1 MKKLLIMRHAKA
13 NLGDAFENDFD
24 RTLSDRGKK
33 DAPEM
38 GKRLKKNGVKPD
50 LIISSPAARALKTA
64 KEIAKEIDYPE
75 KNIVT
80 EPEIYQADII
90 DLIKVIR
97 NLDDKNNKVMLFG
110 HNPGLTGLVGYLTNQ
125 FIDNIPT
132 SGVVQINFDFQ
143 TWKQVTQQSG
153 KFISFDYPKNQTV

>member
-1 MKKLLIMRHAKA
+1 MRHAKA

-64 KEIAKEIDYPE
+64 KEVAKEIDYPE

>member
-1 MKKLLIMRHAKA
+1 MRHAKA
-13 NLGDAFENDFD
+13 NLGDGFEKDFD
-24 RTLSDRGKK
+24 RTLSERGKK

-38 GKRLKKNGVKPD
+38 GKRLKKNGVKLD

-64 KEIAKEIDYPE
+64 KEVAKEIDFPE
-75 KNIVT
+75 KDIET
-80 EPEIYQADII
+80 DPEIYQADIS

-97 NLDDKNNKVMLFG
+97 NLDDKNSKVMLFG

-132 SGVVQINFDFQ
+132 SGVVQINFDFP

-153 KFISFDYPKNQTV
+153 KFISFDYPKNQIS

>member
-1 MKKLLIMRHAKA
+1 MRHAKA

>member
-1 MKKLLIMRHAKA
+1 MRHAKA
-13 NLGDAFENDFD
+13 NLGDGFEKDFD
-24 RTLSDRGKK
+24 RTLSERGKK

-64 KEIAKEIDYPE
+64 KEVAKEIDFPE
-75 KNIVT
+75 KDIET
-80 EPEIYQADII
+80 DPEIYQADIS

-97 NLDDKNNKVMLFG
+97 NLDDKNSKVMLFG
-110 HNPGLTGLVGYLTNQ
+110 HNPALTGLVGYLTNQ

-132 SGVVQINFDFQ
+132 SGVVQINFDFP

-153 KFISFDYPKNQTV
+153 KFIFFDYPKNQIS

>member
-13 NLGDAFENDFD
+13 NLGDGFEKDFD
-24 RTLSDRGKK
+24 RTLSERGKK

-64 KEIAKEIDYPE
+64 KEVAKEIDFPE
-75 KNIVT
+75 KDIET
-80 EPEIYQADII
+80 DPEIYQADIS

-97 NLDDKNNKVMLFG
+97 NLDDKNSKVMLFG
-110 HNPGLTGLVGYLTNQ
+110 HNPALTGLVGYLTNQ

-132 SGVVQINFDFQ
+132 SGVVQINFDFP

-153 KFISFDYPKNQTV
+153 KFIFFDYPKNQIS